1 MRFGLCVRSALLAGL
16 GACVI
21 GAPAAAD
28 EGMWLFNGLPCEALQ
43 SRYGFEPSA
52 EWLERVQKSALQFD
66 GASGSFVSRSGL
78 VLTNHHVGSDQ
89 IHKLS
94 TPERDLMRDGFVART
109 LAEEIP
115 CADLVLRSLTRIE
128 DVTADVKRAEDGL
141 SGEEASAAR
150 RAAVSRIESAA
161 REAGS
166 QDASVVTLYH
176 GARHHLYH
184 YRRYTD
190 VRLVFA
196 PHSQVAFWGGDHA
209 NFGYPRFNLDMC
221 LFRVYENGK
230 PLEPEHHLRWSE
242 SGAADGDLILVAGHP
257 WRTQRLLTV
266 DHVRF
271 VRDVD
276 LPLSLFEAWR
286 RESIWQQYVN
296 RGSEERRIG
305 MEALGGVQNRR
316 KARAG
321 VLAGLLDPSVM
332 DALRTAEHR
341 VRATATVVE
350 DAADPWRQIGEAC
363 DRYRAFHARHVA
375 TGGNRP
381 FRSALASIA
390 LDLVRLAEELPK
402 PSGERLVE
410 YRDTALDGLYV
421 GLYSPAPIYPTFE
434 TESIAAGLSYLAELF
449 GAEDPL
455 VTALL
460 DGRSPR
466 ARAEQLV
473 GATKLADVA
482 ERRRLAEGGRAAIE
496 ASEDPLLRFVRAWD
510 AEERRLRARFD
521 REVGSVLDA
530 AYARIAAARFE
541 LDGDRV
547 YPDAT
552 GTLRFSFGPVRG
564 YEESGRDVP
573 PFTTYGGL
581 YEQQALRA
589 GDPAFAL
596 PAVWSERRDKLNPR
610 TPLNFV
616 CTADIIGGNSGSP
629 ALNRAGEVVGVVF
642 DGNIQS
648 LIWDMRYTDQQARAV
663 CVDSRGIVEAL
674 RVIYD
679 APALVDEL
687 RGSR

>member
-1 MRFGLCVRSALLAGL
+1 MRVNTSGRAALLTAVAAMVCSG
-16 GACVI
+16 
-21 GAPAAAD
+21 PAVAD
-28 EGMWLFNGLPCEALQ
+28 EGMWLFNGLPREALQ
-43 SRYGFEPSA
+43 SRYRFEPSA
-52 EWLERVQKSALQFD
+52 EWLQRVQGSALQFD
-66 GASGSFVSRSGL
+66 GASGSFVSGRGL

-109 LAEEIP
+109 LGEEIP

-128 DVTADVKRAEDGL
+128 DVTAEVQRAAEGL
-141 SGEEASAAR
+141 SGEEAGAAR
-150 RAAVSRIESAA
+150 RAAISRIESAA
-161 REAGS
+161 RKAGS

-184 YRRYTD
+184 YRRYSD

-196 PHSQVAFWGGDHA
+196 PHSQIAAWGGDYA
-209 NFGYPRFNLDMC
+209 NFGYPRFCLDMC

-230 PLEPEHHLRWSE
+230 PLEPEHYLRWSE
-242 SGAADGDLILVAGHP
+242 AGAADGDLVLVAGHP

-276 LPLSLFEAWR
+276 LPHSLFEAWR
-286 RESIWQQYVN
+286 RESIWQQFVN
-296 RGSEERRIG
+296 RGPDERRIG
-305 MEALGGVQNRR
+305 LEALGGVQNRR

-321 VLAGLLDPSVM
+321 VLAGLLDPAVM
-332 DALRTAEHR
+332 DALRSAEQR
-341 VRATATVVE
+341 VRGKAQIAE
-350 DAADPWRQIGEAC
+350 DAADPWQQIGEAC
-363 DRYRAFHARHVA
+363 DRYRQFHARHVA

-381 FRSALASIA
+381 FRSALTSIA
-390 LDLVRLAEELPK
+390 LNLVRLAEELPK
-402 PSGERLVE
+402 PSGERLAE

-421 GLYSPAPIYPTFE
+421 GLYSPAPIHPEFE
-434 TESIAAGLSYLAELF
+434 TESIAAGLSYLAESF

-473 GATKLADVA
+473 GETKLADVA

-496 ASEDPLLRFVRAWD
+496 ANGDPLLRFVRAWD
-510 AEERRLRARFD
+510 AEERRLRARHE

-530 AYARIAAARFE
+530 AYARIAAVRFE

-564 YEESGRDVP
+564 YVESGRTVP

-581 YEQQALRA
+581 LDLHAQRA
-589 GDPAFAL
+589 DDPACAL
-596 PAVWSERRDKLNPR
+596 PPVWSERRGKLNPQ

-629 ALNRAGEVVGVVF
+629 ALSRAGEVVGVIF

-648 LIWDMRYTDQQARAV
+648 LIWDMRYTDEQARAV
-663 CVDSRGIVEAL
+663 CVDSRGILEAL
-674 RVIYD
+674 RVMYD
-679 APALVDEL
+679 APMLADEL
-687 RGSR
+687 QGR